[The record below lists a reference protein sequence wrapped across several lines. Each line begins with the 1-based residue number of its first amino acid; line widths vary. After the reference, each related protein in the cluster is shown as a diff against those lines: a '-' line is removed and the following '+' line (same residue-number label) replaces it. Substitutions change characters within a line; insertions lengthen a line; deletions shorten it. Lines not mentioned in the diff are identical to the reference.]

1 MRVSDKWKLL
11 VAGDLCTESAIAS
24 TTSTPFLTQPSVPWA
39 SAPFGCS
46 QQGPRWKPDP
56 RGELSQSESF
66 GESALAV
73 AGHEPVNGMKLLTWG
88 QSWYYGKSK
97 LQNNLKK
104 KKKRKQSKL
113 RPPRNLQTP
122 MWRGAREDECDHVSS
137 WICGPQRQGS

>member
-1 MRVSDKWKLL
+1 MPGSVRVSDKWKLL

-104 KKKRKQSKL
+104 KKKESKANSAPPGIFK
-113 RPPRNLQTP
+113 RP
-122 MWRGAREDECDHVSS
+122 
-137 WICGPQRQGS
+137 CGEGHERMNATM